1 MNRRT
6 ITGLLATVS
15 VSLLTAPTLAFDL
28 GGLAGDILNKATS
41 STTQPANEPVSDLSR
56 GIEVLSILT
65 TDVAEDEE
73 VAIGREIAGRLLG
86 AAPLVSD
93 ADLQRYVNRI
103 GKWVA
108 LQSERPGL
116 EWTFGVIESDSINA
130 FASPGGYIFITKG
143 LYALLNNESEL
154 AGVLGHEIGHVIRR
168 HHLELLNQSKLIDT
182 GSKILS
188 DKVRDRTQVVDNL
201 IGNGAEILAR
211 GLDKDAEYE
220 ADLIGVVLASRAGYD
235 AYGLPVV
242 LQEIGHS
249 SKGHEGG
256 GLMYKT
262 HPLPDDRLAQL
273 DEFAPRFPDQGQL
286 TGTGLY
292 QLKKR

>member
-1 MNRRT
+1 MKLLST
-6 ITGLLATVS
+6 ICLLATVS
-15 VSLLTAPTLAFDL
+15 LSLSNPAIAFDL

-41 STTQPANEPVSDLSR
+41 STAPGDDSSGVSDLSR
-56 GIEVLSILT
+56 GLEVLSILT

-86 AAPLVSD
+86 AAPLVAD
-93 ADLQRYVNRI
+93 AKLQRYVNRV

-116 EWTFGVIESDSINA
+116 EWTFGVIDSDSVNA
-130 FASPGGYIFITKG
+130 FASPGGYIFVTRG

-154 AGVLGHEIGHVIRR
+154 AGVLGHEIGHVVRR
-168 HHLELLNQSKLIDT
+168 HHLELLNQSKLVDT

-188 DKVRDRTQVVDNL
+188 DKVRNRTQVVDNL

-220 ADLIGVVLASRAGYD
+220 ADLIGIVLASRAGYE

-249 SKGHEGG
+249 SAASNEG

-262 HPLPDDRLAQL
+262 HPLPADRLSRL
-273 DEFAPRFPDQGQL
+273 NEFAPRFPESGQL
-286 TGTGLY
+286 ASTGLY
-292 QLKKR
+292 PLKKR